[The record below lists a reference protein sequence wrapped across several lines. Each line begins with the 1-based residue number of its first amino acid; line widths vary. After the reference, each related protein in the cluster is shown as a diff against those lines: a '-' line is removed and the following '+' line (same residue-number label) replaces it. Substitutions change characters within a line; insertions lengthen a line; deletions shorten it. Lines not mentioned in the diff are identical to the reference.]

1 MKKHISTIILIFV
14 FIIGFLI
21 MLYPFIS
28 DYINQKNASRAIIN
42 YEQALADMSPEDFT
56 KYFEQADEYNQKL
69 VADPMAFYN
78 PSLVSGYNEAL
89 DLTGTGLMGYISIS
103 KINVEIPIY
112 HGTAES
118 VLQRSIGHLE
128 GTSLP
133 VGGESTH
140 SVLVGHRGLPS
151 AKLFSDLNEL
161 EIGDEFKVYVM
172 NRELT
177 YQVDQIVTV
186 LPNQSQELLIE
197 NGEDYCTLLTCTP
210 YGINTH
216 RLLVRGVRIYP
227 ENPEVEMNRLI
238 IVSNASPIDNVLV
251 AIVVSV
257 PLLIVAIVLMIIW
270 FRKRDSRS

>member
-28 DYINQKNASRAIIN
+28 DYLNQKNSSRAIIK
-42 YEQALADMSPEDFT
+42 YEETLAEMDPAEFD
-56 KYFEQADEYNQKL
+56 KYFLEADEYNKKL
-69 VADPMAFYN
+69 VEDPMAFYD
-78 PSLVSGYNEAL
+78 PSRVGGYYNTL
-89 DLTGTGLMGYISIS
+89 DITGTGLIGYISIE
-103 KINVEIPIY
+103 KIKVEIPIY
-112 HGTAES
+112 HGTS
-118 VLQRSIGHLE
+118 DVTLQTAIGHLE
-128 GTSLP
+128 GSSLP

-151 AKLFSDLNEL
+151 AKLFSDLNEI
-161 EIGDEFKVYVM
+161 EIGDEFTVYVM
-172 NRELT
+172 NREMT
-177 YQVDQIVTV
+177 YQVDQILTV
-186 LPNQSQELLIE
+186 RPDQSQDLLISS
-197 NGEDYCTLLTCTP
+197 GEDYCTLLTCTP

-227 ENPEVEMNRLI
+227 ENPEVQMNRLI

-257 PLLIVAIVLMIIW
+257 PLLLVAIVLMIIM
-270 FRKRDSRS
+270 FKNKNKRS